1 VLQSSAADRGP
12 MLIETRVAGSTGTA
26 WIDGLSAAVWVTDR
40 DGTRAVPPSG
50 DLPVAPECL
59 EPLPPGAL
67 RTTYDRMIAHG
78 LDLPPYTRLAEIFR
92 DRILGAPSPAA
103 PAPATFHDGVAGMA
117 ALDAIRAS
125 AAANGAWVD
134 VDVVPTPVSAS

>member
-1 VLQSSAADRGP
+1 
-12 MLIETRVAGSTGTA
+12 
-26 WIDGLSAAVWVTDR
+26 
-40 DGTRAVPPSG
+40 
-50 DLPVAPECL
+50 
-59 EPLPPGAL
+59 
-67 RTTYDRMIAHG
+67 MIAHG
-78 LDLPPYTRLAEIFR
+78 LDLPPYARLAEIFR

-117 ALDAIRAS
+117 TLDAIRAS